1 MGLLAE
7 GLPGRLLQRINRGI
21 IVSKLTTFT
30 AAMTKPSAAVVR
42 QQNRMAFGATLQV
55 MARTYKAA
63 ADKAVGHIGLS
74 QAMAWP
80 LVMIGRLG
88 NGIRPGVLAEVL
100 AVESAS
106 LVRQLDQLA
115 EAGLVERRED
125 AVDRR
130 AKTLHLTP
138 AGTRARAKIEAS
150 LDAMRADLFDG
161 IADADLE
168 ACLRVF
174 AALDARLG
182 RPARPL
188 LPGIVPASVE

>member
-1 MGLLAE
+1 
-7 GLPGRLLQRINRGI
+7 
-21 IVSKLTTFT
+21 
-30 AAMTKPSAAVVR
+30 MTKTASTTR
-42 QQNRMAFGATLQV
+42 QRNRQAFGASLQV
-55 MARTYKAA
+55 MARAYKAA

-80 LVMIGRLG
+80 LVMIGRMG
-88 NGIRPGVLAEVL
+88 NGIRPGALADVLAIEG
-100 AVESAS
+100 AS

-115 EAGLVERRED
+115 DAGLVERRED

-138 AGTRARAKIEAS
+138 AGTRARAKIEAA
-150 LDAMRADLFDG
+150 LDAMRAEMFEG

-182 RPARPL
+182 RLARPL
-188 LPGIVPASVE
+188 LPGIAASVE

>member
-1 MGLLAE
+1 
-7 GLPGRLLQRINRGI
+7 
-21 IVSKLTTFT
+21 
-30 AAMTKPSAAVVR
+30 MTKSAAASR
-42 QQNRMAFGATLQV
+42 QQNRQAFGASLQV
-55 MARTYKAA
+55 MSRTYKAA

-88 NGIRPGVLAEVL
+88 NGIRPGVLADVL
-100 AVESAS
+100 AIEGAS

-125 AVDRR
+125 PIDRR

-138 AGTRARAKIEAS
+138 AGTRARAKIEAA
-150 LDAMRADLFDG
+150 LDAMRADVFDG

-174 AALDARLG
+174 AALDAKLG
-182 RPARPL
+182 RAARPL
-188 LPGIVPASVE
+188 LPGIAASAA

>member
-1 MGLLAE
+1 MTIAA
-7 GLPGRLLQRINRGI
+7 
-21 IVSKLTTFT
+21 ST
-30 AAMTKPSAAVVR
+30 ARAR
-42 QQNRMAFGATLQV
+42 NRMAFGATLQV

-88 NGIRPGVLAEVL
+88 NGIRPGVLADVL
-100 AVESAS
+100 AIEGAS

-125 AVDRR
+125 TVDRR

-138 AGTRARAKIEAS
+138 AGSRARAKIEAS
-150 LDAMRADLFDG
+150 LDAMRTEMFDG
-161 IADADLE
+161 VADADLE

-174 AALDARLG
+174 AALDAKLG
-182 RPARPL
+182 LSLRPL
-188 LPGIVPASVE
+188 LQGIAASDA

>member
-1 MGLLAE
+1 MTSTA
-7 GLPGRLLQRINRGI
+7 
-21 IVSKLTTFT
+21 TT
-30 AAMTKPSAAVVR
+30 SR
-42 QQNRMAFGATLQV
+42 QQSRMAFGAALSV
-55 MARTYKAA
+55 VARAYKAA

-74 QAMAWP
+74 QSMAWP

-88 NGIRPGVLAEVL
+88 NGIRPGVLADVL
-100 AVESAS
+100 AIEGAS

-125 AVDRR
+125 TVDRR

-150 LDAMRADLFDG
+150 LDAMRAEMFDG
-161 IADADLE
+161 IADADLD

-174 AALDARLG
+174 ARPRRAPGPLGALAPG
-182 RPARPL
+182 RHRAES
-188 LPGIVPASVE
+188 AE

>member
-1 MGLLAE
+1 
-7 GLPGRLLQRINRGI
+7 
-21 IVSKLTTFT
+21 
-30 AAMTKPSAAVVR
+30 MTSPPTSSPS
-42 QQNRMAFGATLQV
+42 QHNRMAFGASLQV
-55 MARTYKAA
+55 MARAYKAA

-88 NGIRPGVLAEVL
+88 NGIRPGALAEVL
-100 AVESAS
+100 AVEGAS

-138 AGTRARAKIEAS
+138 AGTRARARIEAS
-150 LDAMRADLFDG
+150 LDAMRSEMFEG

-182 RPARPL
+182 RTAHPL
-188 LPGIVPASVE
+188 LQGLGASVA

>member
-1 MGLLAE
+1 
-7 GLPGRLLQRINRGI
+7 
-21 IVSKLTTFT
+21 
-30 AAMTKPSAAVVR
+30 
-42 QQNRMAFGATLQV
+42 MAFGTALPA
-55 MARTYKAA
+55 MSRAYKAA

-88 NGIRPGVLAEVL
+88 NGIRPGVLADLL
-100 AVESAS
+100 AIEGAS
-106 LVRQLDQLA
+106 LVRQLDQLVD
-115 EAGLVERRED
+115 AGLVERRED
-125 AVDRR
+125 AIDRR

-150 LDAMRADLFDG
+150 LDAMRIEMFDG
-161 IADADLE
+161 IADADLA

-182 RPARPL
+182 GGARHL
-188 LPGIVPASVE
+188 LASAP

>member
-1 MGLLAE
+1 
-7 GLPGRLLQRINRGI
+7 
-21 IVSKLTTFT
+21 
-30 AAMTKPSAAVVR
+30 MTQSTRTSR
-42 QQNRMAFGATLQV
+42 QQTRMAFGATLSV
-55 MARTYKAA
+55 VARAYKAA

-74 QAMAWP
+74 QSMAWP

-88 NGIRPGVLAEVL
+88 SGIRPGVLADVL
-100 AVESAS
+100 AIEGAS

-125 AVDRR
+125 ATDRR

-138 AGTRARAKIEAS
+138 AGSRARAKIEAS
-150 LDAMRADLFDG
+150 LDAMRAEMFDG
-161 IADADLE
+161 VADADLE

-182 RPARPL
+182 RSARPL
-188 LPGIVPASVE
+188 LQGVAANAP

>member
-1 MGLLAE
+1 MSRNAT
-7 GLPGRLLQRINRGI
+7 
-21 IVSKLTTFT
+21 S
-30 AAMTKPSAAVVR
+30 SR
-42 QQNRMAFGATLQV
+42 QHARMAFGASLSV
-55 MARTYKAA
+55 VARGYKSA
-63 ADKAVGHIGLS
+63 ADKAVVHIGLS

-88 NGIRPGVLAEVL
+88 NGIRPGVLADVL
-100 AVESAS
+100 AIEGAS
-106 LVRQLDQLA
+106 LVRQLDQLV

-125 AVDRR
+125 AIDRR

-150 LDAMRADLFDG
+150 LDAMRAEMFDG
-161 IADADLE
+161 IPDADLE

-182 RPARPL
+182 RTARPL
-188 LPGIVPASVE
+188 LGFAASDA

>member
-1 MGLLAE
+1 
-7 GLPGRLLQRINRGI
+7 
-21 IVSKLTTFT
+21 
-30 AAMTKPSAAVVR
+30 MTKPFS
-42 QQNRMAFGATLQV
+42 NRRAKNVMVLGATLQV
-55 MARTYKAA
+55 MSRTYKAA

-88 NGIRPGVLAEVL
+88 NGIRPGVLADVL
-100 AVESAS
+100 AIEGAS

-138 AGTRARAKIEAS
+138 AGTRARAKIEAA
-150 LDAMRADLFDG
+150 LEAMRAEMFEG
-161 IADADLE
+161 IPDADLE

-174 AALDARLG
+174 GALDARLG
-182 RPARPL
+182 RTAHPL
-188 LPGIVPASVE
+188 LGLATSVE

>member
-1 MGLLAE
+1 
-7 GLPGRLLQRINRGI
+7 
-21 IVSKLTTFT
+21 
-30 AAMTKPSAAVVR
+30 MTKPTAAVAR

-55 MARTYKAA
+55 MSRAYKAA

-88 NGIRPGVLAEVL
+88 SGIRPGALADVLAI
-100 AVESAS
+100 ESAS

-130 AKTLHLTP
+130 AKTLHLTA
-138 AGTRARAKIEAS
+138 AGGRARARIEAS
-150 LDAMRADLFDG
+150 LDAMRDEMFAG
-161 IADADLE
+161 VSDADLA

-174 AALDARLG
+174 AALDERLG
-182 RPARPL
+182 GNARHLFPS
-188 LPGIVPASVE
+188 LP

>member
-1 MGLLAE
+1 
-7 GLPGRLLQRINRGI
+7 
-21 IVSKLTTFT
+21 
-30 AAMTKPSAAVVR
+30 MTKPDSAAAAR
-42 QQNRMAFGATLQV
+42 QRNRMAFGATLQV
-55 MARTYKAA
+55 MARVYKAA
-63 ADKAVGHIGLS
+63 ADKAVVHIGLS

-88 NGIRPGVLAEVL
+88 NGIRPGVLADVL
-100 AVESAS
+100 AIEGAS

-125 AVDRR
+125 AIDRR

-150 LDAMRADLFDG
+150 LDAMRSEVFDG
-161 IADADLE
+161 IPDADIE

-182 RPARPL
+182 RSARPL
-188 LPGIVPASVE
+188 LPGLFASAQ